1 VRNEFPIWSIVGLAF
16 GTVLGVTGAFAGF
29 GAFLVVLVLG
39 AVGFLVGRV
48 VEGEMDVTAW
58 FARRQ

>member
-1 VRNEFPIWSIVGLAF
+1 MSHFPIWPVAGLAF
-16 GTVLGVTGAFAGF
+16 GTVLGVVGAFAGF

-39 AVGFLVGRV
+39 VVGFGVGRLI
-48 VEGEMDVTAW
+48 EGELDVTAW